1 MSKIFAQNIKCILE
15 DGTEL
20 ENVTGLVI
28 DNKRAYKAED
38 GTFLKGTK
46 IFKKAIYADNL
57 VSPFDFDKIIF
68 LEDY

>member
-1 MSKIFAQNIKCILE
+1 MNKIFAENIKCILE

-28 DNKRAYKAED
+28 DNKRAYKAQD
-38 GTFLKGTK
+38 GTYLRGTK
-46 IFKKAIYADNL
+46 KFKKAISGDIL
-57 VSPFDFDKIIF
+57 VTPLDFNSIIM

>member
-1 MSKIFAQNIKCILE
+1 MSKIFAKYIKCILE

-46 IFKKAIYADNL
+46 KFKKAIYADIL

>member
-1 MSKIFAQNIKCILE
+1 MSKIFAENIKCILE

-28 DNKRAYKAED
+28 DNKRAYKAQD
-38 GTFLKGTK
+38 GTFLRGTK
-46 IFKKAIYADNL
+46 KFKKAISADIVVAPYDFNL
-57 VSPFDFDKIIF
+57 IIM

>member
-1 MSKIFAQNIKCILE
+1 MNKIFAENIKCILE

-28 DNKRAYKAED
+28 DNKRAYKAQD
-38 GTFLKGTK
+38 GTYLRGTK
-46 IFKKAIYADNL
+46 KFKKAISADIL
-57 VSPFDFDKIIF
+57 VTPLDFNSIIM

>member
-1 MSKIFAQNIKCILE
+1 MNKIFAENIKCILE

-28 DNKRAYKAED
+28 DNKRAYKAQD

-46 IFKKAIYADNL
+46 KFKKALYADIL

-68 LEDY
+68 LEEY

>member
-1 MSKIFAQNIKCILE
+1 MNKIFAENIKCILE

-28 DNKRAYKAED
+28 DNKRAYKTED
-38 GTFLKGTK
+38 GTFLRGTK
-46 IFKKAIYADNL
+46 KFKKALQADVL
-57 VSPFDFDKIIF
+57 VSPMDLNLIIL

>member
-46 IFKKAIYADNL
+46 KFKKAIYAYIL